1 MAQQRPSLDSQ
12 PLTSSPYRLKKALF
26 FSRWTRLDGYI
37 FQEIHFPFL
46 MAMLFYNGI
55 FFINTF
61 GRISELGGGEFD
73 IPFKLYLV
81 YFISELP
88 QIFYLTTT
96 LSFLFASLAAISRM
110 SGDSEIIAP
119 QSLGVSF
126 WRMSR
131 PILVYGALL
140 SLGLLALINWGGP
153 ILNRIWLFQYQF
165 FLEKQALPSI
175 DPGVIKPIGKNSVLY
190 VDGVDQGKLAGLVF
204 INRSDVKEEILLA
217 DYASFYTN
225 RDMKLFGA
233 INISLPLDPSQGPTT
248 LRAEN
253 LERTIPLPKDF
264 TGTRMKGSVLGL
276 MSTYRLYRI
285 YSSKQ
290 PNRPELGIELFER
303 IFGPLMCLV
312 FSLFAVP
319 IAARH
324 SRLKSGSGFG
334 ISLVIL
340 ALYFIMAKLL
350 GDAATQNK
358 VEPFLAI
365 SLPPILFLVLGMV
378 LQYGKDRWWSR
389 KLEFLKAGLAS
400 GLRVSW
406 QRLSMLVRRQRKTSQ
421 SKSMIT
427 GGRANT
433 LLFPS
438 KLDSYIIKS
447 FLSIYLLVQ
456 TSVLFVFF
464 LVEYTGISKAVLKNG
479 IGLDLVI
486 RYMLIK
492 TPEVLDLTIFVCLL
506 IATLILLAV
515 MSKNQEITAI
525 RASGGSLQRLCLPLL
540 LCGLLASVLSFY
552 MENSFLPQTNR
563 VSTAIRNR
571 IKDRKDALFS
581 RDVWLKTSNGDI
593 FNYGFFDQR
602 SKRLVD
608 VRRYRFDREGGT
620 IIERIEVPSL
630 IYDGAWISE
639 KEGRAWAFFEKA
651 DQSLGARPRSIPL
664 GEHFQLELNLEDLS
678 QKKRRATE
686 FSIGELEEY
695 LKYLKSL
702 GYSENHYETSLYAKY
717 AQPLLPFLMMLLALP
732 LGFQFGRRGTFF
744 GVGTGLATGLL
755 FWGLFEFSKRLGT
768 AGILHPIAAV
778 WWVVVVFGF
787 IALYRFINI
796 E

>member
-1 MAQQRPSLDSQ
+1 
-12 PLTSSPYRLKKALF
+12 
-26 FSRWTRLDGYI
+26 
-37 FQEIHFPFL
+37 

-61 GRISELGGGEFD
+61 SQITELGGGELD

-88 QIFYLTTT
+88 QILFLTVT
-96 LSFLFASLAAISRM
+96 LSFLFAALAAISRM

-131 PILVYGALL
+131 PILVYGSLL
-140 SLGLLALINWGGP
+140 SMGLAALVNWGGP
-153 ILNRIWLFQYQF
+153 ILNRFWLFQYQY

-175 DPGVIKPIGKNSVLY
+175 DPGVIKPIGKSSVLY
-190 VDGVDQGKLAGLVF
+190 VEGVERGKLAGLVF
-204 INRSDVKEEILLA
+204 INRSDEKEEILLA

-233 INISLPLDPSQGPTT
+233 FNISLPLDPTRGPAT
-248 LRAEN
+248 LLAEN

-264 TGTRMKGSVLGL
+264 TGTRVKGSVLGMMGTHRL
-276 MSTYRLYRI
+276 FRLYRAN
-285 YSSKQ
+285 Q
-290 PNRPELGIELFER
+290 ENQAGRPEMGIELFER
-303 IFGPLMCLV
+303 IFGPLMCMI
-312 FSLFAVP
+312 FALFAVP

-340 ALYFIMAKLL
+340 AAYFIMTKLL
-350 GDAATQNK
+350 RDAATQDRI
-358 VEPFLAI
+358 EPLLATA
-365 SLPPILFLVLGMV
+365 LPPLLFLFLGLL

-389 KLEFLKAGLAS
+389 KLEFLKGRLFAGPGA
-400 GLRVSW
+400 VW
-406 QRLSMLVRRQRKTSQ
+406 KWLSSLPRKSRKATRSQ
-421 SKSMIT
+421 PRGT
-427 GGRANT
+427 GGPAHT

-438 KLDSYIIKS
+438 KLDAYMIKS

-456 TSVLFVFF
+456 ASVLFVFF

-479 IGLDLVI
+479 IGMDLVI

-492 TPEVLDLTIFVCLL
+492 APEVLDLTIFVCLL
-506 IATLILLAV
+506 ISTLILLAV
-515 MSKNQEITAI
+515 MSKNQEVTAV
-525 RASGGSLQRLCLPLL
+525 RASGGSLQRLCVPLL
-540 LCGLLASVLSFY
+540 FCGLLASVLSFY
-552 MENSFLPQTNR
+552 MENSFLPHTNR
-563 VSTAIRNR
+563 MSTAIRNR

-581 RDVWLKTSNGDI
+581 RDVWLKTTNGDI

-608 VRRYRFDREGGT
+608 VRRYRFGGEGEV
-620 IIERIEVPSL
+620 IIERAEAPSL
-630 IYDGAWISE
+630 RYDDSWISE
-639 KEGRAWAFFEKA
+639 KDGRAWAFYEKE
-651 DQSLGARPRSIPL
+651 DQSLGAKPRVIPA
-664 GEHFQLELNLEDLS
+664 GEAFQLELGLEDLS
-678 QKKRRATE
+678 QKKRKATE
-686 FSIGELEEY
+686 FSIRELEEY

-702 GYSENHYETSLYAKY
+702 GYSESHYETSLYAKY

-744 GVGTGLATGLL
+744 GVGTGLATGLV

-787 IALYRFINI
+787 IALYRFIHI